1 MEGGGCTSWHESY
14 DCLTDKEKTQF
25 SLVINTLAKETYVL
39 RHVYD
44 SRSKGLAYNPD
55 YGFILQYHQ
64 LLRDYLMVIG
74 WDIQVNQQYGLV
86 ALINIE
92 GKNYITLD
100 KNTTYFLYLLRYIYN
115 EKRDDFFTQQLI
127 RITIAELIEKGMATN
142 LMGSRPSMSSVA
154 ASLKKLRSFNVL
166 TKVQGN
172 WDSPETV
179 LMVYPTIL
187 FIVTDEK
194 ISSVYKM
201 LAE

>member
-1 MEGGGCTSWHESY
+1 
-14 DCLTDKEKTQF
+14 
-25 SLVINTLAKETYVL
+25 
-39 RHVYD
+39 
-44 SRSKGLAYNPD
+44 
-55 YGFILQYHQ
+55 
-64 LLRDYLMVIG
+64 MVIG